1 MRVQSTGRTVCV
13 AMLSAACGL
22 MVCLTAGCTAA
33 SASFASRSSPVAVRT
48 SRSSPVAVRTVPS
61 RFCAYEIRT
70 PTAAEIAAINR
81 YWTPL
86 ARSAVR
92 LVSRGKMLVEAP
104 KRHLSPAQ
112 RQALRRAEWAWRA
125 FAPRP
130 MLVCLR
136 VPAGQGDPRAR
147 APVRSPVSEPGKP
160 MSVRPLHLGRGLSEP
175 LVGGGEQGEQVRA
188 ADQHL
193 RRLERSQQQVGS
205 GRRGGWQGAQPARAH
220 AR

>member
-1 MRVQSTGRTVCV
+1 MRVHSTGRAVCA
-13 AMLSAACGL
+13 AMLSVACGL

-33 SASFASRSSPVAVRT
+33 SASIASRSSPVAVRT
-48 SRSSPVAVRTVPS
+48 AAS
-61 RFCAYEIRT
+61 RFCADEIRT

-125 FAPRP
+125 FSPKPR
-130 MLVCLR
+130 LVCLR
-136 VPAGQGDPRAR
+136 LPT
-147 APVRSPVSEPGKP
+147 
-160 MSVRPLHLGRGLSEP
+160 GRGP
-175 LVGGGEQGEQVRA
+175 GT
-188 ADQHL
+188 
-193 RRLERSQQQVGS
+193 
-205 GRRGGWQGAQPARAH
+205 GRGP
-220 AR
+220 